1 MQYFD
6 FTSRREDLFVWAIK
20 VHIDAIK
27 VHGYESKKS
36 INFIYPFMRIM
47 VTLIG
52 LQIWN
57 YEVSSVNYEV
67 SISIINSDIY
77 HCKH

>member
-1 MQYFD
+1 MQYFN
-6 FTSRREDLFVWAIK
+6 FTPRGEDLFVWAIK

-52 LQIWN
+52 LQI
-57 YEVSSVNYEV
+57 
-67 SISIINSDIY
+67 
-77 HCKH
+77 